1 MITVTVT
8 SMNMIIMGVIIRMG
22 IITMMTTITHTDM
35 TINMRTDTT
44 TTMRIRLRRLRR
56 SPVKPC
62 WSKPYRFLVK
72 A

>member
-1 MITVTVT
+1 MITVT
-8 SMNMIIMGVIIRMG
+8 SMNMIIMGMIIRMG
-22 IITMMTTITHTDM
+22 IITIMRTDTTTITHTDM
-35 TINMRTDTT
+35 A